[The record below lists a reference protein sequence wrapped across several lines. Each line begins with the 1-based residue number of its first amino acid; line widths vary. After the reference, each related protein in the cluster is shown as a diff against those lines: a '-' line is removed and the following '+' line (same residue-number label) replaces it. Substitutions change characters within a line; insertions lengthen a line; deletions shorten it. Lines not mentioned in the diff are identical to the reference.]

1 MKKIEYFCCLLGLVL
16 TGLACQDDDETTVI
30 SKPEGITY
38 GTVTD
43 KGGNVYKTLTIG
55 NQTWLA
61 ENFRYRPD
69 EATAADLVT
78 YGESYGGTE
87 RAILEGTN
95 MNSYQTFCRN
105 YSGRKFLLYLREQL
119 LAADE
124 AGRLNTEVE

>member
-30 SKPEGITY
+30 PKPEGITY

-95 MNSYQTFCRN
+95 MNSYQTFAGIIPVGNFALSARTAFGCR
-105 YSGRKFLLYLREQL
+105 
-119 LAADE
+119 
-124 AGRLNTEVE
+124 